1 MKQEYVIQ
9 AVKTMGL
16 DPQVIKSIQMDTEE
30 VVVEYFVTDSYG
42 NRVDDPVEQET
53 VTTFVTYPIMK

>member
-42 NRVDDPVEQET
+42 NRKRLPHLSRT
-53 VTTFVTYPIMK
+53 PS